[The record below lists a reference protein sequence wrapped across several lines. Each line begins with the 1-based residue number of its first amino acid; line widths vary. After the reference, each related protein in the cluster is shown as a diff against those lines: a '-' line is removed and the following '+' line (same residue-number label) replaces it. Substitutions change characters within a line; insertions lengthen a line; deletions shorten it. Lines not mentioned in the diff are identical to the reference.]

1 MTLLDNWQ
9 IAPFAT
15 TPFTQWW
22 SEWQEHIFCKS
33 ANLYCMALDN
43 NYPSGENVVKIKI
56 PPIISLN
63 IFCLQPLTS
72 TLCRM
77 IIGMLQQSVGVDSWS
92 TTPYQ
97 PINQI
102 SAMVLLL
109 WQMWPLGENVRYLT
123 PRWQP
128 IRKRNLQA
136 NLQQQ
141 HPKQTL
147 RSTFPPLLQKVKVW
161 ATCLHFIRMLITS
174 LPYN

>member
-43 NYPSGENVVKIKI
+43 NYPSGENEVKIKI
-56 PPIISLN
+56 APIISLN

-77 IIGMLQQSVGVDSWS
+77 MIGILQQSVGVGSWS
-92 TTPYQ
+92 TTPCQ

-123 PRWQP
+123 PR
-128 IRKRNLQA
+128 
-136 NLQQQ
+136 
-141 HPKQTL
+141 
-147 RSTFPPLLQKVKVW
+147 
-161 ATCLHFIRMLITS
+161 
-174 LPYN
+174 